1 MGLGSFFIHKKPLP
15 HQKELKREAR
25 EGPEKEHQGQDDEN
39 KGTEDATLC
48 PTVGREERDVWIWGE
63 RYRDEI

>member
-1 MGLGSFFIHKKPLP
+1 M
-15 HQKELKREAR
+15 KELKREVR
-25 EGPEKEHQGQDDEN
+25 EGPEKERQGQDDEN
-39 KGTEDATLC
+39 KGIEDATLC